1 MRGRLPQTTAVTKRG
16 MVLTGVIEEV
26 LLESRHVGRVSGL
39 VFLVEP
45 EEVVNVNE
53 VKGRK
58 SYNTL
63 KDLALEGLLPE
74 STRYSSRSRG
84 KDAGRL
90 CCYDG
95 WGSRGGLPMQVTTW
109 RSIPKTQ
116 SPMHLG
122 SSYRGQSKT
131 DRGFSCSVLVSEGVK
146 AIRTSWPTCF
156 VLETVG
162 QSLDQRTRRARNSD
176 CNSGSLNSAI
186 PACSDT
192 HLGEGGKS
200 TNSRIGHRVCLQLF
214 LASVSLAVGT
224 VSCGATNGQPCHCW
238 SSISDLDL
246 GQSAPE
252 TYEHF
257 PSPVN
262 STELRC

>member
-1 MRGRLPQTTAVTKRG
+1 MRGDYVAMTGGARAAVCPCRSQRGDPSLDSKPDASRL
-16 MVLTGVIEEV
+16 
-26 LLESRHVGRVSGL
+26 
-39 VFLVEP
+39 
-45 EEVVNVNE
+45 
-53 VKGRK
+53 
-58 SYNTL
+58 
-63 KDLALEGLLPE
+63 
-74 STRYSSRSRG
+74 
-84 KDAGRL
+84 
-90 CCYDG
+90 
-95 WGSRGGLPMQVTTW
+95 
-109 RSIPKTQ
+109 
-116 SPMHLG
+116 
-122 SSYRGQSKT
+122 
-131 DRGFSCSVLVSEGVK
+131 LVSRPIQDRQTIFVLC
-146 AIRTSWPTCF
+146 TCF
-156 VLETVG
+156 RGVESHSDFLADMLC
-162 QSLDQRTRRARNSD
+162 SRNCRAESD
-176 CNSGSLNSAI
+176 SNSGSLNSAI

-214 LASVSLAVGT
+214 LASVSLAVGA